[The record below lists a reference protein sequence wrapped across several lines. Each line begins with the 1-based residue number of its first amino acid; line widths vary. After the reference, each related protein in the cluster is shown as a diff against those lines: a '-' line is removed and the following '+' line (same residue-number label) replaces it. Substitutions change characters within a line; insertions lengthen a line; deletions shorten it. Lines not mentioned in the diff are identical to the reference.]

1 VKAGL
6 RSQDARLGELL
17 AALKANGMD
26 KNTNVIVVS
35 DHAHSTVSGP
45 LALYPLR
52 AITPS
57 PTAPNGPAINGA
69 TSGTSAAT
77 LGGADA
83 NGFSFSGDVRAAD
96 LLTYRGFAA
105 YDGGGCSTSA
115 MYGLDATGKPTVPV
129 RNDASGALC
138 GTANTKYQAISASLA
153 NPVAR
158 FPVPAPGKLP
168 ANGIV
173 VAANGGS
180 DYFYVPGH
188 DPATIAALVRVL
200 QSREEYGAI
209 FVDSRYGAIPGTLA
223 MRQVN
228 LENATRQNN
237 GQPDIVASFAWDD
250 TVRIQGKPGIEFESV
265 GGQRGMHGSFSP
277 IDVHNTFVAMGP
289 SFKAGLRSTTP
300 SGNVDVAPTVAQVL
314 GLSMPK
320 ADGRVL
326 FEALANQSGNATPTV
341 QASTVQPAQAATGLT
356 FEVPTDPT
364 GNTKDSR
371 LSGSYTIALAVKDVT
386 IGGRTYR
393 YFDSARAIR
402 Q

>member
-1 VKAGL
+1 
-6 RSQDARLGELL
+6 
-17 AALKANGMD
+17 M
-26 KNTNVIVVS
+26 
-35 DHAHSTVSGP
+35 
-45 LALYPLR
+45 
-52 AITPS
+52 
-57 PTAPNGPAINGA
+57 
-69 TSGTSAAT
+69 
-77 LGGADA
+77 LGGVNAG
-83 NGFSFSGDVRAAD
+83 GFSFSGDVRAAD

-115 MYGLDATGKPTVPV
+115 MYGLDGAGRPTVPV

-138 GTANTKYQAISASLA
+138 GAANTKYQAVSAMLA

-158 FPVPAPGKLP
+158 FTVPAPGKLP

-188 DPATIAALVRVL
+188 DPATVAALVRAL

-209 FVDSRYGAIPGTLA
+209 FVDSRYGAVPGTLS
-223 MRQVN
+223 MRQIN

-237 GQPDIVASFAWDD
+237 GQPDVVASFTWDD
-250 TVRIQGKPGIEFESV
+250 TVTIQGKPGIEFESV

-289 SFKAGLRSTTP
+289 SFRTGLRSTVP

-314 GLSMPK
+314 GLSMPQ

-326 FEALANQSGNATPTV
+326 FEALANQTNTATPTV
-341 QASTVQPAQAATGLT
+341 QAATVQPSAAATGLA

-364 GNTKDSR
+364 GATKDSR

-386 IGGRTYR
+386 FGGRTYR
-393 YFDSARAIR
+393 YFDYAKAIR